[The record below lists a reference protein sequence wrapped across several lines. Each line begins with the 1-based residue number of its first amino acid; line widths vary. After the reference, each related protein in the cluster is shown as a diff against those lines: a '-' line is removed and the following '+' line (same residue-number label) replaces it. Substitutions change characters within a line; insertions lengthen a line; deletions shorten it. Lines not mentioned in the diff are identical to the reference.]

1 MACRGGAARERC
13 GMTRQGRLLTLVL
26 GALTAFG
33 PMSIDMY
40 LPSLPALARALQTD
54 PASAQMTLAA
64 FFIGMALGQVLY
76 GPLADRFGRKP
87 PLYAGI
93 VLYVLASIWCALAP
107 DIRMLI
113 AARFIQALGACS
125 GMVIARAV
133 VRDLFETQDA
143 ARMFSVLMLV
153 MGVAPILAPLAGAQ
167 LLVVLGWQS
176 IFWALAGFG
185 VLCLIASAAWL
196 PETRAPG
203 PVSLTLAGAL
213 REYRALL
220 ADRGFLGYALSGG
233 LAFAGMFAYI
243 TGSPFVFIDLYGVP
257 AQHYGWLFG
266 SNALGLIIASQ
277 INRRLLRRRPASEV
291 MRMASAVNFAFAV
304 LLFGLVTSGATGGL
318 VGVIVPL
325 FGFIASLG
333 FIFPN
338 SAALAMA
345 PQGARAG
352 SAAALLGTLQFGLA
366 TLASALVGALG
377 DATARPM
384 AGVILLGATGSF
396 VALRALAPRGA

>member
-1 MACRGGAARERC
+1 
-13 GMTRQGRLLTLVL
+13 MTRQGRRLTLVL
-26 GALTAFG
+26 GALAAFG

-40 LPSLPALARALQTD
+40 LPSLPALAGALQTD

-64 FFIGMALGQVLY
+64 FFVGMALGQILY

-87 PLYAGI
+87 PLYVGI
-93 VLYVLASIWCALAP
+93 ALYLVASVGCALAP

-113 AARFIQALGACS
+113 AARFVQALGACS

-133 VRDLFETQDA
+133 VRDLFDTQDA

-167 LLVVLGWQS
+167 LLVLVGWRS
-176 IFWALAGFG
+176 IFWALAAFG
-185 VLCLIASAAWL
+185 ILCLIASITWL
-196 PETRAPG
+196 PETRPASRA
-203 PVSLTLAGAL
+203 VLTTAGAL
-213 REYRALL
+213 REYSAVLTHRDFL
-220 ADRGFLGYALSGG
+220 AYALGGG

-243 TGSPFVFIDLYGVP
+243 VGSPFVFIDLYGVP
-257 AQHYGWLFG
+257 PQHYGWLFG
-266 SNALGLIIASQ
+266 GNALGLIAASQ
-277 INRRLLRRRPASEV
+277 INRRLLHTWPAARV
-291 MRMASAVNFAFAV
+291 LQMAGVVHFAFAV
-304 LLFGLVTSGATGGL
+304 LLFGLVMSGAGGGL
-318 VGVIVPL
+318 PAIVVPL
-325 FGFIASLG
+325 FAFIATLG

-366 TLASALVGALG
+366 TVASALVGALG
-377 DATARPM
+377 DGTARPM
-384 AGVILLGATGSF
+384 AGVILLGAAGSF
-396 VALRALAPRGA
+396 VALRTLAPRGV